1 MGSVSS
7 LLGFG
12 GIFQRKKVLRRFAI
26 SLPQWKGRRPGA
38 ATLRIGKDD
47 APNQVWFRRPHT
59 EGMQMKRGYLHLSAI
74 VLAVA
79 IASPAGLAK
88 QFVYPAK
95 GQSAQQ
101 QEKDEAECYTWAVQQ
116 SGFDPA
122 KPPPQQP
129 AAKAP
134 TTATGTTPGAGVRGA
149 AGGAA
154 VGAIVG
160 DAGAGAAAGAVVGR
174 SQSRRQNAA
183 AAQQQSQQQ
192 QAANAQQQ
200 AAFGKA
206 RAACLE
212 GRGYTVK

>member
-1 MGSVSS
+1 MKAGYVLSS
-7 LLGFG
+7 T
-12 GIFQRKKVLRRFAI
+12 IA
-26 SLPQWKGRRPGA
+26 
-38 ATLRIGKDD
+38 
-47 APNQVWFRRPHT
+47 
-59 EGMQMKRGYLHLSAI
+59 
-74 VLAVA
+74 LAVA
-79 IASPAGLAK
+79 TAVPAAFAQ

-101 QEKDEAECYTWAVQQ
+101 QKKDEAECYTWAVQQ

-122 KPPPQQP
+122 KPPPQQQ
-129 AAKAP
+129 AAAPP

-183 AAQQQSQQQ
+183 TAQQQSQQQ
-192 QAANAQQQ
+192 QAAHAQQQ